1 MICFNINHGT
11 IKQVGA
17 SSVLL
22 GTAIAFS
29 CGLVAIGVD
38 LQDSVTA
45 RLGALANT
53 SILQSWQGW
62 AGLLGWGAFN
72 AAMFQVV
79 LLNPSWA
86 SQTFNFKV
94 DDNLAWTGLLVGLSA
109 IIIIRSKL
117 TKVGNV
123 EWGVEWLY
131 L

>member
-1 MICFNINHGT
+1 MIAVVAAVTMICFNINHGT

-62 AGLLGWGAFN
+62 AGLLGWGSVQCSHVSGR
-72 AAMFQVV
+72 AAKSELGQ
-79 LLNPSWA
+79 S
-86 SQTFNFKV
+86 NF
-94 DDNLAWTGLLVGLSA
+94 
-109 IIIIRSKL
+109 
-117 TKVGNV
+117 
-123 EWGVEWLY
+123 
-131 L
+131 